1 VEIGADMSR
10 FATAAHLASWAGM
23 CPGQNESAGKRKS
36 GRTQQGSRWLR
47 TALVQAA
54 YAAGRKKGTYLW
66 ALYRKLAG
74 RLGPQKAAVAVGHA
88 ILVMVYHLIQD
99 GTEYQDLGP
108 NYFDERN
115 KEATV
120 RRSVKRI
127 ENLGYEVTLHPKAA

>member
-1 VEIGADMSR
+1 MGRHVPRPERERGQAQERPD
-10 FATAAHLASWAGM
+10 AAR
-23 CPGQNESAGKRKS
+23 QR
-36 GRTQQGSRWLR
+36 RWLR

>member
-1 VEIGADMSR
+1 
-10 FATAAHLASWAGM
+10 
-23 CPGQNESAGKRKS
+23 
-36 GRTQQGSRWLR
+36 
-47 TALVQAA
+47 
-54 YAAGRKKGTYLW
+54 
-66 ALYRKLAG
+66 
-74 RLGPQKAAVAVGHA
+74 
-88 ILVMVYHLIQD
+88 MVYHLIQD